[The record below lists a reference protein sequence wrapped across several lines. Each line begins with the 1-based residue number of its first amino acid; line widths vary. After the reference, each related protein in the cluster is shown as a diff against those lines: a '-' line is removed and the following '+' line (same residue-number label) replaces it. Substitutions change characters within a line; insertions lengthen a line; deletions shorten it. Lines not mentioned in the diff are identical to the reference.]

1 MSYVY
6 AAYIATL
13 GSLTLYGARLVV
25 RSREIAAA
33 LLQQS
38 REQDQEPEHR

>member
-6 AAYIATL
+6 AAYITTI

-25 RSREIAAA
+25 RAREVAAA

>member
-25 RSREIAAA
+25 RSREVAAA

-38 REQDQEPEHR
+38 REQDAELEHR